1 MPRNFKT
8 KPPLNPDSYK
18 LQEYVK
24 SVRLNLLELHGSG
37 QHQKLQQA
45 VQQVIPNYVLEAV
58 GWVRANSVAACTKP
72 SVSKKRKSDELL
84 ILPEMNEEQRQQLL
98 KVHEER
104 QRKLELQR
112 LTQIEESRHK
122 MKRNIRIG

>member
-1 MPRNFKT
+1 MGLDNIRNSSRQFNRSFQT
-8 KPPLNPDSYK
+8 
-18 LQEYVK
+18 
-24 SVRLNLLELHGSG
+24 
-37 QHQKLQQA
+37 
-45 VQQVIPNYVLEAV
+45 IYVLEAV

-122 MKRNIRIG
+122 MKRNIPIG